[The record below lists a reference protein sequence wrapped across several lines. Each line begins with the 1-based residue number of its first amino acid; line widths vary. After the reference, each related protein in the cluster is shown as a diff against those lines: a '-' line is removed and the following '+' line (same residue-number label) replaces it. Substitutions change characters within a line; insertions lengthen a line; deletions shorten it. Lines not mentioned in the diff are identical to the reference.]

1 MPFFVCIPTLSLSLS
16 AELFLFIFSS
26 SSYSLMERKR
36 RDKTR
41 RIPVCNRRRE
51 GYTQQLPMSHVQVRK
66 KQVVVVR
73 LSHRMNNK
81 NEKENLLNQK
91 KAKQLA
97 VKGTRC

>member
-1 MPFFVCIPTLSLSLS
+1 
-16 AELFLFIFSS
+16 
-26 SSYSLMERKR
+26 
-36 RDKTR
+36 
-41 RIPVCNRRRE
+41 
-51 GYTQQLPMSHVQVRK
+51 MSHVQVRK

>member
-1 MPFFVCIPTLSLSLS
+1 
-16 AELFLFIFSS
+16 
-26 SSYSLMERKR
+26 
-36 RDKTR
+36 
-41 RIPVCNRRRE
+41 
-51 GYTQQLPMSHVQVRK
+51 MSHVQVRK

-91 KAKQLA
+91 KTTQLA